1 MLIYE
6 ALEKDHLK
14 ITSLIDELLEA
25 GEKNESRRAKLLLG
39 EIRDELI
46 PHSRAEEA
54 VFYNVLAS
62 LEHNS
67 AEPLILHRGYHEH
80 IEAESLLRTLI
91 GKDVIDSEWKM
102 LARRFQKITE
112 EHVQEEEE
120 EIFAT
125 AKHLLSDLESE
136 MMARTFEELKPL
148 VQKEGWV
155 KDTLDLVVQIV
166 PPKYA
171 ATLRTIALR
180 PEQLIK
186 PLL

>member
-14 ITSLIDELLEA
+14 VTSLIDELLEV
-25 GEKNESRRAKLLLG
+25 GEKKEARRVKLLLD

-62 LEHNS
+62 IEHNS
-67 AEPLILHRGYHEH
+67 AEPLVLHRGYQEH
-80 IEAESLLRTLI
+80 IETENVLRTLI
-91 GKDVIDSEWKM
+91 AKTEIDSEWKM
-102 LARRFQKITE
+102 LARRFQKLVE
-112 EHVQEEEE
+112 EHVQEEED

-125 AKHLLSDLESE
+125 ARTLISDLDAE
-136 MMARTFEELKPL
+136 MMAKTFEELKPQ
-148 VQKEGWV
+148 VQKDGWV
-155 KDTLDLVVQIV
+155 KDTLDLVVQLV

-171 ATLRTIALR
+171 ATLRNIALGKF
-180 PEQLIK
+180 ETII
-186 PLL
+186 